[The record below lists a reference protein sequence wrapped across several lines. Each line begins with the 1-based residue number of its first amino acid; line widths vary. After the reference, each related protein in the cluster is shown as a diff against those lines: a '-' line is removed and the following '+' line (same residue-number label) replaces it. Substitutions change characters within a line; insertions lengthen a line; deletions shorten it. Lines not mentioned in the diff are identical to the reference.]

1 MLRLVFLRLLVVL
14 MILVGAIQLIKASAA
29 TSFTFS
35 AVGDFGYTNN
45 TKAVLKALGTSGV
58 DFHLAIGDLNYDY
71 PRVSAQQ
78 WSGYVTGAIG
88 QTVPFE
94 IVAGEHDTADI
105 TQLETLLPDR
115 IGTITGTYG
124 EQYFFDY
131 PPAAPLA
138 RFILASPGVLG
149 AYAYKKGQA
158 DYNWVATAIDDA
170 RQKHIPWVIVGIHK
184 YCFAISAMVCTAPDL
199 MNLLVSKK
207 VDLILQ
213 GQLHGY
219 QASKQLALDPQ
230 TCPKLSTKP
239 RTYNGNCVVNT
250 PTPNAFSKGQG
261 TIIVISGTGGKSLSP
276 DDPTDPESG
285 YFRTWMAGNSNP
297 TWGFSQF
304 TVSPTQISM
313 HFHGAAGGNFSDN
326 FTIS

>member
-1 MLRLVFLRLLVVL
+1 MSRLVFLRLLVVL
-14 MILVGAIQLIKASAA
+14 IILVGAAQLIAAKIIKASAA

-78 WSGYVTGAIG
+78 WSGYVTGAVG

-138 RFILASPGVLG
+138 RFIMASPGVLG

-158 DYNWVATAIDDA
+158 DYNWVATAIDDCRHSQILFCHQCAGLYGSRPHESPGQQKGGPDSA
-170 RQKHIPWVIVGIHK
+170 RTATWLSGQQAVGTQ
-184 YCFAISAMVCTAPDL
+184 STNM
-199 MNLLVSKK
+199 S
-207 VDLILQ
+207 Q
-213 GQLHGY
+213 
-219 QASKQLALDPQ
+219 ALDE
-230 TCPKLSTKP
+230 
-239 RTYNGNCVVNT
+239 
-250 PTPNAFSKGQG
+250 A
-261 TIIVISGTGGKSLSP
+261 
-276 DDPTDPESG
+276 
-285 YFRTWMAGNSNP
+285 
-297 TWGFSQF
+297 
-304 TVSPTQISM
+304 
-313 HFHGAAGGNFSDN
+313 
-326 FTIS
+326 